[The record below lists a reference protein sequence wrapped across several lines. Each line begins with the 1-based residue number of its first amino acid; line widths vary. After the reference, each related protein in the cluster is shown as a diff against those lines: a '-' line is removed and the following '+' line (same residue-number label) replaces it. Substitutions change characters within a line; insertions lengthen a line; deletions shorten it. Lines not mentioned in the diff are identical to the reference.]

1 MNRYTNYGPGDSE
14 TWPAYSGNQNDPR
27 APDDVDAEEYENEA
41 RMDALTTE
49 EFHYAD
55 FNRAWAG
62 IARCRDVLRS
72 YP

>member
-1 MNRYTNYGPGDSE
+1 MSRYTNYGPGDSE
-14 TWPAYSGNQNDPR
+14 TWPAYSGNPNDPR
-27 APDDVDAEEYENEA
+27 APEPTAEEYENEA

-62 IARCRDVLRS
+62 IARCKDFLKS
-72 YP
+72 LP